1 MCLGGQ
7 YTNLQFQAYN
17 LGLGD
22 QFEEVKQKYTEAN
35 EVVGDIVKVIDPPP
49 SLDRL
54 LNNRNPSIH
63 NSNLSCLIVYFE
75 TIDNSMLLEHFK
87 RRFTARFSCS

>member
-1 MCLGGQ
+1 VKAHDKWLEYMCLGGQ

-35 EVVGDIVKVIDPPP
+35 EVVGD
-49 SLDRL
+49 
-54 LNNRNPSIH
+54 
-63 NSNLSCLIVYFE
+63 
-75 TIDNSMLLEHFK
+75 
-87 RRFTARFSCS
+87 